1 MHCAVCALTRFRS
14 SLGRGVGTGAS
25 CLTLFGPPLCAV
37 VFSGGPTSWLQTSDK
52 PEQGEEVHFQ
62 LLRMIRTL
70 SRLMPT
76 WLVKNRG
83 VVDAVLTLW
92 RSPAKRLR

>member
-1 MHCAVCALTRFRS
+1 
-14 SLGRGVGTGAS
+14 
-25 CLTLFGPPLCAV
+25 
-37 VFSGGPTSWLQTSDK
+37 LQTSDK